1 MENKKKQR
9 DAVVEAVITVLGN
22 DFTPNETVV
31 EEVITKE
38 QRKEARQIVFDGIVA
53 GEIQYSKDVNDEK
66 ALRKYCNNVVDNYI
80 RRAKEFNKGEAYKP
94 KKEGTKRDP
103 QLKALNALIT
113 SGKVVEGTEDYNNVL
128 SNIESRKQ
136 ELASER
142 ASKSS
147 RKTEVDIDSLPAGL
161 QDIARNNLS

>member
-38 QRKEARQIVFDGIVA
+38 QRKEARQIVFD
-53 GEIQYSKDVNDEK
+53 QYTKDVNDEK

-80 RRAKEFNKGEAYKP
+80 RRAKEFNKGEAYKA

-103 QLKALNALIT
+103 QLKALNALIS

-142 ASKSS
+142 TSKST